1 MELKAILGIAAVGLN
16 ILAFVPYI
24 VDILRGK
31 TKPHLYSWLIWALI
45 TGIVF
50 IGQHSEGAGAGAWV
64 TGITTCINAVICL
77 LAFKWGTADIT
88 LSDKICLASALA
100 ILVLWMVSNSMLLS
114 IVLVTIV
121 DVLAFV
127 PTIRKILKA
136 PHQETFITYPISS
149 IRCLLGIAA
158 IANYSMVTYL
168 YPIAML
174 AMYVLI
180 TGILLYVRP
189 GVLRSLCWRIK
200 RRRYVY
206 YGYRKLA

>member
-1 MELKAILGIAAVGLN
+1 MELKVVLGAIAVGLN

-24 VDILRGK
+24 LDILRGK

-64 TGITTCINAVICL
+64 TGITTCINVIICL
-77 LAFKWGTADIT
+77 LAFKWGSADIT
-88 LSDKICLASALA
+88 FSDKICLASALA
-100 ILVLWMVSNSMLLS
+100 ILVLWVVSSSMLLS

-136 PHQETFITYPISS
+136 PRQETFITYPISS
-149 IRCLLGIAA
+149 LRCLLGLMA
-158 IANYSMVTYL
+158 ISNYSVVTCI
-168 YPIAML
+168 YPVAML
-174 AMYVLI
+174 VMYLLI
-180 TGILLYVRP
+180 TCILLYERP
-189 GVLRSLCWRIK
+189 VLMRSLRLQIK
-200 RRRYVY
+200 RRQHYVY
-206 YGYRKLA
+206 YGYNKA